1 VVDITGLVGHLRIA
15 QELGALVP
23 RAIPR
28 VRYSGLDL
36 GRVATVCSVYS
47 VYSVHTV
54 HSAKQVVHEV
64 KKSAIPH
71 PGLGRTWQ
79 NTPI

>member
-1 VVDITGLVGHLRIA
+1 MGLVGHLRIA

-47 VYSVHTV
+47 VHSVKHVV
-54 HSAKQVVHEV
+54 HVKHEV
-64 KKSAIPH
+64 KNSAIPH
-71 PGLGRTWQ
+71 PGLGRTWH